1 MISAFR
7 NHEPPMDDHNGWS
20 DFWRIGIGVN
30 VIPADTEKKRT
41 YEN

>member
-1 MISAFR
+1 
-7 NHEPPMDDHNGWS
+7 MDDHNGWS